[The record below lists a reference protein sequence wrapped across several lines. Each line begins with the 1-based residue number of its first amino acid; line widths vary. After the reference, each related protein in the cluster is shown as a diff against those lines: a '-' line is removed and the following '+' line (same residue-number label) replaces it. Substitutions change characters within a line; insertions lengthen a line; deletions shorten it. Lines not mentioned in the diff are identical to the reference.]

1 MVRALLFAAALLAGI
16 AGAADAANLRS
27 QVVVEGDV
35 VRLGDLFEN
44 PGPRA
49 QVAVA
54 NAPAPGRRIVF
65 EVQWLAEVARYYQV
79 AWRPQSRFERVVV
92 ERPGRVITPSE
103 LVTHLRPALQ
113 ARGMRQDALI
123 ELAARSQDIAVSLE
137 APDTAARSQDIA
149 VSLEAPDTVEVRQL
163 DYDINAGR
171 FTAVIV
177 AGAGHPSAQR
187 AILTGRIF
195 PTVPVPVLRRP
206 FNAGELIRAEDVEWA
221 NVREDT
227 VRSDAVTDPAQIIG
241 TMPRARIRAGEPLRQ
256 GDTRAPVLVA
266 RNATVSIVL
275 ESGSMR
281 LTVLGR
287 AIDEGS
293 RGQSIRVTNLQSR
306 QTIEAIVV
314 GPDMVAVAFAGR
326 VAFNAQQ

>member
-123 ELAARSQDIAVSLE
+123 EL
-137 APDTAARSQDIA
+137 AARSQDIA

>member
-137 APDTAARSQDIA
+137 APDT
-149 VSLEAPDTVEVRQL
+149 VEFRQL

>member
-1 MVRALLFAAALLAGI
+1 MARILLLVAALIGGI

-79 AWRPQSRFERVVV
+79 AWRPQNRFERVTV

-103 LVTHLRPALQ
+103 LVGHLRPALQ
-113 ARGMRQDALI
+113 ARGMRQDGLI
-123 ELAARSQDIAVSLE
+123 ELAARSQDIA
-137 APDTAARSQDIA
+137 I
-149 VSLEAPDTVEVRQL
+149 SLEAPDTVEVRQL
-163 DYDINAGR
+163 DYDVNVGR
-171 FTAVIV
+171 FTAVIIV
-177 AGAGHPSAQR
+177 GAGHASQQR
-187 AILTGRIF
+187 AILTGRVF
-195 PTVPVPVLRRP
+195 PTVALPVLRRA
-206 FNAGELIRAEDVEWA
+206 FNVGEMIRAEDIDWA
-221 NVREDT
+221 NIREDS
-227 VRSDAVTDPAQIIG
+227 VRSDVVTDPAQLVG
-241 TMPRARIRAGEPLRQ
+241 TNPRVRLRAGEPIRQ
-256 GDTRAPVLVA
+256 GDTRLPVLVA

-275 ESGSMR
+275 ETGAMR
-281 LTVLGR
+281 ITVLGR
-287 AIDEGS
+287 ALDEGA
-293 RGQSIRVTNLQSR
+293 RGQSVRVTNLQSR

-314 GPDMVAVAFAGR
+314 GPDMVSVPFAGR
-326 VAFNAQQ
+326 VAFNAQ

>member
-1 MVRALLFAAALLAGI
+1 MARILLLVAALIGGI

-79 AWRPQSRFERVVV
+79 AWRPQNRFERVTV

-103 LVTHLRPALQ
+103 LVGHLRPALQ
-113 ARGMRQDALI
+113 ARGMRQDGLI
-123 ELAARSQDIAVSLE
+123 ELAARSQDIA
-137 APDTAARSQDIA
+137 I
-149 VSLEAPDTVEVRQL
+149 SLEAPDTVEVRQL
-163 DYDINAGR
+163 DYDVNVGR
-171 FTAVIV
+171 FTAVIIV
-177 AGAGHPSAQR
+177 GAGHASQQR
-187 AILTGRIF
+187 AILTGRVF
-195 PTVPVPVLRRP
+195 PTVALPVLRRA
-206 FNAGELIRAEDVEWA
+206 FNVGEMIRADDIDWA
-221 NVREDT
+221 NVREDS
-227 VRSDAVTDPAQIIG
+227 VRSDVVTDPAQLVG
-241 TMPRARIRAGEPLRQ
+241 TNPRVRLRAGEPIRQ
-256 GDTRAPVLVA
+256 GDTRLPVLVA

-275 ESGSMR
+275 ETGAMR
-281 LTVLGR
+281 ITVLGR
-287 AIDEGS
+287 ALDEGA
-293 RGQSIRVTNLQSR
+293 RGQSVRVTNLQSR

-314 GPDMVAVAFAGR
+314 GPDMVSVPFAGR
-326 VAFNAQQ
+326 VAFNAQ

>member
-1 MVRALLFAAALLAGI
+1 MARILLLVAALIGGI

-79 AWRPQSRFERVVV
+79 AWRPQNRFERVTV

-103 LVTHLRPALQ
+103 LVGHLRPALQ
-113 ARGMRQDALI
+113 ARGMRQDGLI
-123 ELAARSQDIAVSLE
+123 ELAARSQDIA
-137 APDTAARSQDIA
+137 I
-149 VSLEAPDTVEVRQL
+149 SLEAPDTVEVRQL
-163 DYDINAGR
+163 DYDVNVGR
-171 FTAVIV
+171 FTAVIIV
-177 AGAGHPSAQR
+177 GAGHASQQR
-187 AILTGRIF
+187 AILTGRVF
-195 PTVPVPVLRRP
+195 PTVALPVLRRA
-206 FNAGELIRAEDVEWA
+206 FNVGEMIRADDIDWA
-221 NVREDT
+221 NIREDS
-227 VRSDAVTDPAQIIG
+227 VRSDVVTDPAQLVG
-241 TMPRARIRAGEPLRQ
+241 TNPRVRLRAGEPIRQ
-256 GDTRAPVLVA
+256 GDTRLPVLVA

-275 ESGSMR
+275 ETGAMR
-281 LTVLGR
+281 ITVLGR
-287 AIDEGS
+287 ALDEGA
-293 RGQSIRVTNLQSR
+293 RGQSVRVTNLQSR

-314 GPDMVAVAFAGR
+314 GPDMVSVPFAGR
-326 VAFNAQQ
+326 VAFNAQ

>member
-1 MVRALLFAAALLAGI
+1 MVRALLFAAALLAGIAGI

-123 ELAARSQDIAVSLE
+123 EL
-137 APDTAARSQDIA
+137 AARSQDIA